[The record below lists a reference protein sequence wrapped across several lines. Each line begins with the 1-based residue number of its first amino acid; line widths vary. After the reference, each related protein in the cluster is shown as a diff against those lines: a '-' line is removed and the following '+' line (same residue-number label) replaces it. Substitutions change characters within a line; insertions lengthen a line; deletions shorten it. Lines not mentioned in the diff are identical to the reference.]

1 MDARKAA
8 LALAFTLLGSSAQAS
23 NFSYTFLQGNIG
35 ATEFDDSIT
44 IGNETYDSL
53 LYVSG
58 TGSYQSEEGVT
69 LEASANRGVNDG
81 NDSEITATEVSV
93 AGGYPFAVTDSI
105 DIYPQVGFLRSSA
118 EVCYRGTCADTSDS
132 GGVAALGT
140 RAWLTRDR
148 LEIGARVA
156 RTTLDDADTSMS
168 FNVGWWFSPDEARLS
183 LGLSSVDESTTYSGG
198 FRLQF

>member
-23 NFSYTFLQGNIG
+23 NFSYTFLEGNIG
-35 ATEFDDSIT
+35 STEFDESVT
-44 IGNETYDSL
+44 IGNETYDGL
-53 LYVSG
+53 LFLGG

-69 LEASANRGVNDG
+69 LEASFRRGVNEGD
-81 NDSEITATEVSV
+81 NSEINTTEVSV

-105 DIYPQVGFLRSSA
+105 DIYPQIGFLRSSA
-118 EVCYRGTCADTSDS
+118 EVCFRGTCADTSDS
-132 GGVAALGT
+132 GGLAALKT

-148 LEIGARVA
+148 LEIGARIA
-156 RTTLDDADTSMS
+156 RTTLDDADTSVG
-168 FNVGWWFSPDEARLS
+168 FNIGWWFSPDEARLS
-183 LGLSSVDESTTYSGG
+183 LGVSTVDDETTYAGG